1 VTDVSVG
8 QRLRSQA
15 CTTEVIVVRAPDH
28 PLELTCGGH
37 PMAADLAIGAGTANG
52 ASSAGGA
59 GTQLGK
65 RYVDESAGLE
75 VLCVKPGSG
84 TLAADGRDLTL
95 KSAKPLP
102 ASD

>member
-1 VTDVSVG
+1 VD
-8 QRLRSQA
+8 QRDRRQS
-15 CTTEVIVVRAPDH
+15 
-28 PLELTCGGH
+28 
-37 PMAADLAIGAGTANG
+37 
-52 ASSAGGA
+52 SSATTFTSTSTGTG

-65 RYVDESAGLE
+65 RYVDEPTGLE

>member
-1 VTDVSVG
+1 VTDVSAG

-28 PLELTCGGH
+28 QVEIACGGQ
-37 PMAADLAIGAGTANG
+37 PMATDPAIGPSAANG
-52 ASSAGGA
+52 ASASGG

-65 RYVDESAGLE
+65 RYVDEPTGLE
-75 VLCVKPGSG
+75 VLCVKPGSA